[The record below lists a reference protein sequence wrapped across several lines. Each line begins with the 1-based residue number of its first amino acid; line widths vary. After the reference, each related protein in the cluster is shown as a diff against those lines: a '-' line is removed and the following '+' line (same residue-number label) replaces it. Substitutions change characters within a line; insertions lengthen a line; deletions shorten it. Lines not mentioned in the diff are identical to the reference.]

1 MTSKPKIQAI
11 SEKACVM
18 AETLF
23 NKKVDSIVSVSRDGE
38 GWMVESEVLERK
50 AIPDTQ
56 DILGRYEM
64 KFDEGGELQGYR
76 RIGLRHRRDME
87 AVEEEV

>member
-1 MTSKPKIQAI
+1 MTGKPKIQVI

-23 NKKVDSIVSVSRDGE
+23 NKKVDSIVSISKDGE
-38 GWMVESEVLERK
+38 GWMVESEILERR

-56 DILGRYEM
+56 DILGKYEM
-64 KFDEGGELQGYR
+64 KFDDGGELQSYR
-76 RIGLRHRRDME
+76 RIGLRHRSDME
-87 AVEEEV
+87 VVEEEV

>member
-1 MTSKPKIQAI
+1 MTDKPKIQQI

-18 AETLF
+18 TETLL

-56 DILGRYEM
+56 DILAKYEM
-64 KFDEGGELQGYR
+64 KFDDDGELQGYK
-76 RIGLRHRRDME
+76 RIGLRHRSDME
-87 AVEEEV
+87 EVEEEV

>member
-1 MTSKPKIQAI
+1 MKDKPKIQQI

-18 AETLF
+18 TETLL

-50 AIPDTQ
+50 AVPDTQ
-56 DILGRYEM
+56 DILGKYEM
-64 KFDEGGELQGYR
+64 KFDDGGELQGYR
-76 RIGLRHRRDME
+76 RIGLRHRSDME
-87 AVEEEV
+87 VVEEEV